1 MRYNEIKCD
10 LFSLGP
16 EYYLAHC
23 ISADFALGAGIAVQ
37 FNRRFDL
44 HKKLKAEYPRYA
56 NYWNGGTLPGMDKC
70 CKCIE
75 TIERAEDV
83 KDLDSLIEACSVL
96 GKVTVALDQIDYNYS
111 EESQVICNFAPGV
124 IQALSV
130 LQDVYVD
137 SNDYEV
143 LSESVGVIEIIMQ
156 LLGKV
161 KHQSKNR

>member
-56 NYWNGGTLPGMDKC
+56 NYWNGGTCLL
-70 CKCIE
+70 
-75 TIERAEDV
+75 EDRV
-83 KDLDSLIEACSVL
+83 FNL
-96 GKVTVALDQIDYNYS
+96 
-111 EESQVICNFAPGV
+111 
-124 IQALSV
+124 
-130 LQDVYVD
+130 
-137 SNDYEV
+137 V
-143 LSESVGVIEIIMQ
+143 LSCDAMV
-156 LLGKV
+156 LLFCWTAV
-161 KHQSKNR
+161 RVPS

>member
-56 NYWNGGTLPGMDKC
+56 NYWNGGTCLL
-70 CKCIE
+70 
-75 TIERAEDV
+75 EDRV
-83 KDLDSLIEACSVL
+83 FNL
-96 GKVTVALDQIDYNYS
+96 VTKSRYWQKPTYKSMSDALVAMCRTRYQ
-111 EESQVICNFAPGV
+111 
-124 IQALSV
+124 
-130 LQDVYVD
+130 
-137 SNDYEV
+137 
-143 LSESVGVIEIIMQ
+143 
-156 LLGKV
+156 
-161 KHQSKNR
+161 

>member
-56 NYWNGGTLPGMDKC
+56 NYWNGGTCLLEDRVFNLVTKSRYWQKPTYKSMSDALVAMRDICVEQDINRIAMPMIGCGLDKLDWHRVS
-70 CKCIE
+70 KLIKE
-75 TIERAEDV
+75 TFV
-83 KDLDSLIEACSVL
+83 N
-96 GKVTVALDQIDYNYS
+96 T
-111 EESQVICNFAPGV
+111 
-124 IQALSV
+124 
-130 LQDVYVD
+130 
-137 SNDYEV
+137 EV
-143 LSESVGVIEIIMQ
+143 EIIVCR
-156 LLGKV
+156 L
-161 KHQSKNR
+161 

>member
-56 NYWNGGTLPGMDKC
+56 HVEQMWLTHYSPGLVDPEKYISNATNIFKRTMCAYDTLS
-70 CKCIE
+70 
-75 TIERAEDV
+75 T
-83 KDLDSLIEACSVL
+83 VL
-96 GKVTVALDQIDYNYS
+96 EYQ
-111 EESQVICNFAPGV
+111 
-124 IQALSV
+124 
-130 LQDVYVD
+130 
-137 SNDYEV
+137 
-143 LSESVGVIEIIMQ
+143 
-156 LLGKV
+156 
-161 KHQSKNR
+161 